1 MSLLLYTLSNWQ
13 VVVNKMDLVPK
24 EIQESIAKRLE
35 EQISYTIPEI
45 AGLPIIPVSA
55 KSKKGVFNIIDE
67 V

>member
-1 MSLLLYTLSNWQ
+1 
-13 VVVNKMDLVPK
+13 MDLVPK